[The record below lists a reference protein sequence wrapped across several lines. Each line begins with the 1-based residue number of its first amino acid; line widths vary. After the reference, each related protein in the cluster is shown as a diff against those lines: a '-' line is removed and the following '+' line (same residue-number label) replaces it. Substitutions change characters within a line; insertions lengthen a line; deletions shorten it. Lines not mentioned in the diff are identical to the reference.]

1 MRVRTRFLLILSSAA
16 CVLGVGA
23 GPAWAQPPPNDT
35 FGHATQINSLPFS
48 QTLDTSQATTD
59 STDAEALAACA
70 IPLPVTVAA
79 TVWYQYTPSADQS
92 LLISTDGS
100 SYGAGVAVLT
110 GSPGTLSAVACFP
123 APLGTFSAKA
133 GQTYHIAVADTSGGS
148 GGTLNLSVGAL
159 EAPTISAISAAGNSA
174 CALTSGGGVKCWG
187 SNFSGE
193 LGNGTT
199 NNSFTPVDVSG
210 LSSRVTAIAAG
221 SHPCALMAGGG
232 VKCWG
237 QNDAGQLG
245 NGTTTGPDTCPGV
258 GPATPCST
266 TPIDV
271 SGLSS
276 GVSAIATGGSHTCA
290 LMAGGG
296 VKCWGDNSFGQLGNG
311 TTTGPETCP
320 GFTVP
325 AACSTTPVDVS
336 GLGSGVTAIAAGGS
350 HTCALTTGGGVK
362 CWGFNDLGQLGNGT
376 TTGPDQCPGFI
387 GPRCNATPVDVS
399 GLSSGVTA
407 IAPGGSTTCALTN
420 GGEVKCWGQNSF
432 GQFGNGT
439 TTGPDCF
446 GGCSATPVDISG
458 LSGVVSAI
466 SVGGSTTC
474 ALTNGGGAKC
484 WGENLSGQV
493 GNGTLGGSDPDIC
506 FGACIPTPVDVTGLS
521 GGVTAIVAGGS
532 PCALTSGGAV
542 KCWGDNS
549 FGQLGNGTGNRSTTP
564 VDVIFPPS
572 TVGPPSAL
580 ITVPSDGA
588 SYTFGSLPNSSFSCR
603 DAAGAP
609 GIASCTASIDGGRTF
624 TSGERLTGTAGSHTM
639 VVTALSRDGRSA
651 TATAHYRV
659 AKAATSLAAAPQLV
673 IFPPP
678 IGVGIGKVS
687 ATLTSGG
694 SGLLGR
700 SIAFSV
706 GAKPLC
712 TAVTQTNGTA
722 TCRLGLLAELRVLFA
737 NRYSASFAG
746 DAGHLGSTAATPA
759 IVLGSGLSHRAT
771 LSTRR
776 HLSIVRG
783 RLTRGGSQ
791 YAVIVSRGSHGV
803 TRLNVKPHRRIQP
816 GRYTLTLKLSG
827 GTEVRRT
834 ITLG

>member
-1 MRVRTRFLLILSSAA
+1 MRLRTCLLLALTSGAF
-16 CVLGVGA
+16 VLGVAA
-23 GPAWAQPPPNDT
+23 GPAWAQAPPNDT
-35 FGHATQINSLPFS
+35 FGQATQITSLPFA
-48 QTLDTSQATTD
+48 QTLDTSEATTD
-59 STDAEALAACA
+59 PTDIEAVAACN
-70 IPLPVTVAA
+70 LPVPVVPAA
-79 TVWYQYTPSADQS
+79 TVWYQYTPSADQG

-100 SYGAGVAVLT
+100 SYGTGVAVLT
-110 GSPGTLSAVACFP
+110 GSPGSLSAVTCFP
-123 APLGTFSAKA
+123 GPVGSFSARA
-133 GQTYHIAVADTSGGS
+133 GQTYHIGVTDNSGIG

-159 EAPTISAISAAGNSA
+159 DVPTISAISVAGNSA

-187 SNFSGE
+187 DNLFGQ
-193 LGNGTT
+193 LGTGTT
-199 NNSFTPVDVSG
+199 NGSFTPVDVSG
-210 LSSRVTAIAAG
+210 LSSGVTAIDANGA
-221 SHPCALMAGGG
+221 HPCALIAGGG

-237 QNDAGQLG
+237 DNSSGQLG
-245 NGTTTGPDTCPGV
+245 NGTATGPDTCPGV

-266 TPIDV
+266 TPVDV
-271 SGLSS
+271 SGLSG
-276 GVSAIATGGSHTCA
+276 GVTAIATGGSHTCA
-290 LMAGGG
+290 LMADGG

-325 AACSTTPVDVS
+325 VACSTTPVDVS

-376 TTGPDQCPGFI
+376 TTGPDQCPQFVT
-387 GPRCNATPVDVS
+387 PSCNATPVEVT

-407 IAPGGSTTCALTN
+407 IAAGGSNTCALTI
-420 GGEVKCWGQNSF
+420 GGGVKCWGQTAF

-446 GGCSATPVDISG
+446 GGCSATPVEISG
-458 LSGVVSAI
+458 LSGVVAAI

-484 WGENLSGQV
+484 WGENLSGQL

-506 FGACIPTPVDVTGLS
+506 FGACIPTPVDVSGLAS
-521 GGVTAIVAGGS
+521 GLTAISNSGS
-532 PCALTSGGAV
+532 SSCALTSGGAV
-542 KCWGDNS
+542 KCWGEN
-549 FGQLGNGTGNRSTTP
+549 LGDGTGNRSTTP
-564 VDVIFPPS
+564 VNVIFPPS
-572 TVGPPSAL
+572 TVGPPSAS
-580 ITVPSDGA
+580 IAVPPDGA

-624 TSGERLTGTAGSHTM
+624 TSGERLTGSAGSHTM
-639 VVTALSRDGRSA
+639 VVTALSRDGQSA
-651 TATAHYRV
+651 TATAHYSV
-659 AKAATSLAAAPQLV
+659 TKAQTDLTAAPQLV

-694 SGLLGR
+694 SRLLGR

-706 GAKPLC
+706 GAKPMC

-722 TCRLGLLAELRVLFA
+722 TCRLGLLAELRILFA
-737 NRYSASFAG
+737 NRYSARFAG

-759 IVLGSGLSHRAT
+759 IVLGSGLPHRAT

-791 YAVIVSRGSHGV
+791 YAVIVNRGTHGV
-803 TRLNVKPHRRIQP
+803 TRLKVKAHRRIQP

-834 ITLG
+834 ITFG